1 MGLIG
6 LFGLLVMPPI
16 SISGLA
22 VGALA
27 WRKWHLI
34 PGSVIPPLTLWAVY
48 GDTFR
53 GNDALQVLPVAWV
66 FGLIWSLTAHSLRR
80 QLTA

>member
-1 MGLIG
+1 MM
-6 LFGLLVMPPI
+6 LFGLLGLLIMPPI

-34 PGSVIPPLTLWAVY
+34 PGSVIPPLTFWAFY
-48 GDTFR
+48 RDTFR
-53 GNDALQVLPVAWV
+53 DNEALQVLPVAWL
-66 FGLIWSLTAHSLRR
+66 FGLIWSLTAHSVRR
-80 QLTA
+80 QLTT

>member
-1 MGLIG
+1 MWLFG
-6 LFGLLVMPPI
+6 LFGLLVTPALVFP
-16 SISGLA
+16 GLA

-34 PGSVIPPLTLWAVY
+34 PGSVIPPLAFWVWH

-53 GNDALQVLPVAWV
+53 DNDAIQVMPVAWA
-66 FGLIWSLTAHSLRR
+66 FGSIWSLAAHFFRRRMTA
-80 QLTA
+80 

>member
-6 LFGLLVMPPI
+6 LLALLVIPSV

-34 PGSVIPPLTLWAVY
+34 PGSLIPPSAFWLSWK
-48 GDTFR
+48 DTFR
-53 GNDALQVLPVAWV
+53 DGDALQVLPAAWA
-66 FGLIWSLTAHSLRR
+66 FGLTWSLAAHSVRR